1 MVNLF
6 SPLKPVDLSLWT
18 LIGFGQAMAFL
29 LPLLLAPSLVDSN
42 PLASILPL
50 LRHIDSMNPQGPH
63 FTIEA
68 IQQYGGLY
76 NSASYQP
83 WPQDSPSSS
92 SSSPSSAFLPSSFS
106 SFPSSPSAES
116 SSFPSPFSASPTF
129 PSFSSYFASSPQT
142 TFDST
147 PTSPTGAVVNF

>member
-29 LPLLLAPSLVDSN
+29 LPFLLAPSLVDSK

-68 IQQYGGLY
+68 IKQYGGLY

-83 WPQDSPSSS
+83 WPQDSASPSSS
-92 SSSPSSAFLPSSFS
+92 SPPAFLPSSFS
-106 SFPSSPSAES
+106 PFPPSPSA
-116 SSFPSPFSASPTF
+116 SSFPSHSPSA
-129 PSFSSYFASSPQT
+129 
-142 TFDST
+142 
-147 PTSPTGAVVNF
+147 